1 MHLKKKSEQQ
11 SPGSS
16 HRAPSRKVSEMVD
29 SNELQRLARLVDL
42 NKQRLDEINQQ
53 IERIEVVQ
61 LEHDDTRRALSAL
74 SGGKSGHIAL
84 GAGVM
89 VPIPS
94 NATTIVDLGS
104 GVFGE
109 RSPDSAKELVSKR
122 LEDLTELKSQFE
134 AEAAMLTQRIEE
146 LATTFEKAAQSMTE
160 SKQEIEAESPKPEEK
175 PSRRKRRGI
184 GGELT
189 LDD

>member
-1 MHLKKKSEQQ
+1 
-11 SPGSS
+11 
-16 HRAPSRKVSEMVD
+16 MVD
-29 SNELQRLARLVDL
+29 SNELQRLARLVEM
-42 NKQRLDEINQQ
+42 NRQRLQEINQQ

-61 LEHDDTRRALSAL
+61 LEYDDTNRALSAL
-74 SGGKSGHIAL
+74 SNGKSGHIAL

-89 VPIPS
+89 VPIPN

-109 RSPDSAKELVSKR
+109 RTPESAKELVAKR

-134 AEAAMLTQRIEE
+134 ADAAILTQRIEE
-146 LATTFEKAAQSMTE
+146 LATTFETAAKEMTE
-160 SKQEIEAESPKPEEK
+160 SNEEADNTVQKPEEK
-175 PSRRKRRGI
+175 PPRRKKRGF

>member
-1 MHLKKKSEQQ
+1 
-11 SPGSS
+11 
-16 HRAPSRKVSEMVD
+16 MVD
-29 SNELQRLARLVDL
+29 SNELQRLARLVEM
-42 NKQRLDEINQQ
+42 NRQRLQEINQQ

-61 LEHDDTRRALSAL
+61 LEHDDTKRALSAL
-74 SGGKSGHIAL
+74 SNGKSGHIAL

-89 VPIPS
+89 VPIPN

-109 RSPDSAKELVSKR
+109 RTPESAKELVAKR

-134 AEAAMLTQRIEE
+134 ADAAILTQRIEE
-146 LATTFEKAAQSMTE
+146 LATTFETAAKEMTE
-160 SKQEIEAESPKPEEK
+160 SNEEADNTVQKPEEK
-175 PSRRKRRGI
+175 PPRRKKRGF

>member
-1 MHLKKKSEQQ
+1 
-11 SPGSS
+11 
-16 HRAPSRKVSEMVD
+16 MVD
-29 SNELQRLARLVDL
+29 SNELQRLARLVEM
-42 NKQRLDEINQQ
+42 NRQRLEEINQQ

-61 LEHDDTRRALSAL
+61 LEHDDTKRALSAL
-74 SGGKSGHIAL
+74 SNGKSGHIAL

-89 VPIPS
+89 VPIPN

-109 RSPDSAKELVSKR
+109 RTPESAKELVAKR

-134 AEAAMLTQRIEE
+134 ADAAILTQRIEE
-146 LATTFEKAAQSMTE
+146 LATTFETTAKEMTE
-160 SKQEIEAESPKPEEK
+160 SNEEADNTVQKPEEK
-175 PSRRKRRGI
+175 PPRRKKRGF